1 LSEELDTGKEQAG
14 VFGKGDSMGR
24 EKVYY
29 SSLVRH
35 YPGKKKGSP
44 SRTSCF
50 PGQRLPQLA
59 RYTGESQRKPNPLR
73 FNIIQLTRKPE
84 RKNPHVRRTTG
95 LPVSWYYIK
104 FGRRLEAVENQRRLE
119 SFSARLAQS
128 QSQWFGPPNPSA
140 GESMEILQSPFRLPT
155 MERGTA
161 EKQVKSLYFE
171 GVLPAFFITPPA
183 WNSVPLKK
191 YLSMV
196 KSQAPGFC
204 GIRH

>member
-1 LSEELDTGKEQAG
+1 
-14 VFGKGDSMGR
+14 MGR

-104 FGRRLEAVENQRRLE
+104 FGRELEAVENQWRLQI
-119 SFSARLAQS
+119 FFAWLAQS
-128 QSQWFGPPNPSA
+128 QSQQLGPPTRPPFKAWKFCKVPSGSPRWN
-140 GESMEILQSPFRLPT
+140 GENDNQPD
-155 MERGTA
+155 
-161 EKQVKSLYFE
+161 QLYRSKMDNQ
-171 GVLPAFFITPPA
+171 G
-183 WNSVPLKK
+183 
-191 YLSMV
+191 
-196 KSQAPGFC
+196 
-204 GIRH
+204 